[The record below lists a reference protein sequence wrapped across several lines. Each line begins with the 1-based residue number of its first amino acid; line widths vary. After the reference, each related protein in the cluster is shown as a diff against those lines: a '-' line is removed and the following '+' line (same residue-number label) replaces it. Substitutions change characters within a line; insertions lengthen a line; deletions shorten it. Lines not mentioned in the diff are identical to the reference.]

1 MSIPPPVTGNKL
13 LAINPSPFLPFSI
26 SSSSVPS
33 TSIVPIYT
41 VIGQSTTII
50 LYMQQEILEELNF
63 CELLNFGDWRIL
75 AIEMQICTS

>member
-41 VIGQSTTII
+41 VIGQFSNYHTV
-50 LYMQQEILEELNF
+50 QQEILEELDF
-63 CELLNFGDWRIL
+63 CELLNFSDW
-75 AIEMQICTS
+75 